1 MIETKYTLLVKNKNS
16 SQQEKEIINELEE
29 ISFEIQNDTY
39 FGEDDKTKFDIN
51 KRHKI
56 FYFINHVL
64 FFKGLFAILLI

>member
-39 FGEDDKTKFDIN
+39 FDEYDI
-51 KRHKI
+51 
-56 FYFINHVL
+56 
-64 FFKGLFAILLI
+64 